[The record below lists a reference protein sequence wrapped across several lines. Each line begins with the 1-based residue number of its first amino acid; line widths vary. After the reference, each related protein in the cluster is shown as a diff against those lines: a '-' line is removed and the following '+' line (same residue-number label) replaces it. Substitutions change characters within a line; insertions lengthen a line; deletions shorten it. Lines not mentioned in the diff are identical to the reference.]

1 MELKELLKYDDIVIQ
16 CHDNPD
22 ADALSSGYALYWYFK
37 HFGKNVRFIYRGRNP
52 VNKSNLRIMIDE
64 LNVPVSYEP
73 DFSEKPTLLITVD
86 CQYGQKNVTTTE
98 ASNVAVIDHHNFVT
112 EPDCPFEI
120 RNKLGSCATLVW
132 DMMKNEGITV
142 DDEPLLSTALY
153 YGLYTDTN
161 HLSEVSHPLDRDM
174 IDELS
179 VQKSVITKM
188 NNSNIS
194 MDELLIVGRAI
205 LKNEYVKDNKLLI
218 LKTEACDP
226 NILGVVSDFSMETDT
241 VDVCVA
247 YYIRPEEV
255 KFSVR
260 SCIKEVHANE
270 LAAFLADGI
279 GGGGGHIYKAGGM
292 IRPDA
297 IPEREG
303 QSIEDTIDEL
313 IKERLKNY
321 FEKYEVLYAE
331 KTELDTSDME
341 KYEKLPQELGVVKL
355 TDIFPAGTTVEIRTL
370 EGDIS
375 VKIDENIYLMIG
387 VEGEIY
393 PIKKEKLEKSYIL
406 KGEPYE
412 RELEYPPK
420 IKNLQTEESKTV
432 LPFAKTV
439 LSTATTAIYAR
450 PLTKSVKLFTAWD
463 TEKYY
468 SGEPGDYIAVRED
481 DAHDIYVIRKDLF
494 PKLYRK
500 VEND

>member
-1 MELKELLKYDDIVIQ
+1 MELKELLKFDDIVIQ

-37 HFGKNVRFIYRGRNP
+37 HHGKKVRFIYRGRNP

-73 DFSEKPTLLITVD
+73 DFSEKPKLLITVD

-112 EPDCPFEI
+112 EPACPFEI

-205 LKNEYVKDNKLLI
+205 LKNEYDEDNKLLI

-270 LAAFLADGI
+270 LAAFIADGI

-292 IRPDA
+292 IRPEA
-297 IPEREG
+297 IPEQGEQG
-303 QSIEDTIDEL
+303 IEEL
-313 IKERLKNY
+313 IDDLIRKRLQSY
-321 FEKYEVLYAE
+321 FDKYEIIYAE
-331 KTELDTSDME
+331 KTVLDTTDME

-355 TDIFPAGTTVEIRTL
+355 TDIFPVGTTVEIRTL
-370 EGDIS
+370 EGDIG
-375 VKIDENIYLMIG
+375 VKIDENVYLMIG

-406 KGEPYE
+406 KDKPYVKE
-412 RELEYPPK
+412 FEYLPK
-420 IKNLQTEESKTV
+420 IKNLQTEESRTV
-432 LPFAKTV
+432 LSFARTV
-439 LSTATTAIYAR
+439 LSTVSTAIYAR

-468 SGEPGDYIAVRED
+468 SGEPGDFIAVRED
-481 DAHDIYVIRKDLF
+481 DPHDIYVIRKDLF
-494 PKLYRK
+494 SKLYHK
-500 VEND
+500 STS